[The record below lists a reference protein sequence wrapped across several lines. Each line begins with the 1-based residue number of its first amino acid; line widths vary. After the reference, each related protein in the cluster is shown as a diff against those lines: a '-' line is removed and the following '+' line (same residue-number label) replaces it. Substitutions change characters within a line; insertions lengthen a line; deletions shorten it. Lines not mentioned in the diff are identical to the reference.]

1 MAENLGQAQL
11 ELTVDLK
18 AFRQGLKDARAAIDA
33 ELGNVKTKVRPSAPT
48 GSGGRSKKTQEQR
61 DADAKARQ
69 QRQDEARAR
78 RAQSAADRAE
88 RQRLVAQEKRFRL
101 ARRIDALEEKGVD
114 VQRLRTLLGRA
125 TEFQAQRQFDS
136 FKKAASILSRQV
148 KLEELAQLKRQK
160 ASKAERDL
168 SARGARMGG
177 ARDSIFA
184 LERAQDRR
192 AKLLDR
198 INRLE
203 EKGVN
208 VDRLRSKLGDVTT
221 SYANRQFELSRR
233 QSRELQRQVQLAELR
248 KKREDELGRQ
258 AERNLKAQK
267 KGAFPAS
274 PLRGAVSMPGSP
286 KALEFLARMGG
297 PRSPIGGAENI
308 FGSPRQIKKAADEA
322 ARKLQLSIKEGGPR
336 TSITGRLANGFLA
349 EGSPAARR
357 AADRRREADERKEAA
372 RIARLRRSGAALP
385 ISGRLPN
392 GYAFPGSPAAKADT
406 QNLQNNWRVFLG
418 QLEDTKAAIDAS
430 SKKTAAKLQ
439 ARTDRS
445 IARAEAQ
452 LLREEERNQRAQRQ
466 SRLRRLK
473 SIGGGISSGVIGG
486 AFPALFGQGVG
497 ASAGGLLGGLL
508 GVFGGGAGFAG
519 SLLGTSIGAQADRAG
534 TIGQAL
540 DAPIAKFQELKDAGA
555 ISSRAL
561 EKNVEALINAGRYG
575 EAEAKIR
582 EDLAKRGLDAAT
594 SKRVAE
600 EADGLKR
607 AFSDLGLS
615 IGLVVQGPL
624 TDFIKGLNGLLTPGA
639 VAAQSRA
646 IQDGLSPK
654 DRQAYLE
661 QRRKLMEGGTSAI
674 DANIATNVMFADKT
688 AESQRASERMKAA
701 TAEDNRLLSA
711 KYRLIEANVQGH
723 TRLALVRERE
733 LAIAEKEQ
741 ALRGDPNNALQI
753 NQDSAQ
759 RVYEINQR
767 IAEFDQQ
774 QGAANT
780 ARSRTTELTL
790 SALQRQI
797 SAERQ
802 LASVAEGPVKQFMR
816 QKIAVEEAI
825 KAGEDRVKEAG
836 IKIDAARSIGTDPN
850 TPEFQALLDEQKTAQ
865 KEVELIR
872 AKGNNEL
879 VQAGAQFRSLMQ
891 ESSDALRGAGDKV
904 RSALLGLR
912 SALEGS
918 FSLLTGT
925 RQQDLLRAARA
936 DLDAAVRA
944 GFFDPQKVQQLPESQ
959 LLGAAGSARSV
970 LDANNELINSQAL
983 LTRAIQNLESKD
995 WSVFVNVPGN
1005 DASGDLVRNTGVYA

>member
-1 MAENLGQAQL
+1 M
-11 ELTVDLK
+11 
-18 AFRQGLKDARAAIDA
+18 
-33 ELGNVKTKVRPSAPT
+33 
-48 GSGGRSKKTQEQR
+48 
-61 DADAKARQ
+61 
-69 QRQDEARAR
+69 
-78 RAQSAADRAE
+78 
-88 RQRLVAQEKRFRL
+88 
-101 ARRIDALEEKGVD
+101 
-114 VQRLRTLLGRA
+114 
-125 TEFQAQRQFDS
+125 
-136 FKKAASILSRQV
+136 
-148 KLEELAQLKRQK
+148 
-160 ASKAERDL
+160 
-168 SARGARMGG
+168 
-177 ARDSIFA
+177 
-184 LERAQDRR
+184 
-192 AKLLDR
+192 
-198 INRLE
+198 
-203 EKGVN
+203 
-208 VDRLRSKLGDVTT
+208 
-221 SYANRQFELSRR
+221 
-233 QSRELQRQVQLAELR
+233 
-248 KKREDELGRQ
+248 
-258 AERNLKAQK
+258 
-267 KGAFPAS
+267 
-274 PLRGAVSMPGSP
+274 
-286 KALEFLARMGG
+286 
-297 PRSPIGGAENI
+297 
-308 FGSPRQIKKAADEA
+308 
-322 ARKLQLSIKEGGPR
+322 
-336 TSITGRLANGFLA
+336 A
-349 EGSPAARR
+349 EGSPAAKR
-357 AADRRREADERKEAA
+357 AADRRKEADDRKEAA
-372 RIARLRRSGAALP
+372 RIARLRRSGAAVP

-392 GYAFPGSPAAKADT
+392 GYAFPGSPAAKGDA
-406 QNLQNNWRVFLG
+406 QNLQSNWRVFLG

-430 SKKTAAKLQ
+430 SKKTAARLQ
-439 ARTDRS
+439 TRSDRAL
-445 IARAEAQ
+445 ARAEAQ
-452 LLREEERNQRAQRQ
+452 FEREQQRAERQQRQ
-466 SRLRRLK
+466 SRLSRLK
-473 SIGGGISSGVIGG
+473 AIGGGVSSGVIGG

-534 TIGQAL
+534 TIGQSL

-555 ISSRAL
+555 LSSRAL
-561 EKNVEALINAGRYG
+561 EKSVEALINAGRYG

-594 SKRVAE
+594 SKRVAA
-600 EADGLKR
+600 EADELKR
-607 AFSDLGLS
+607 AFGDLGLS

-624 TDFIKGLNGLLTPGA
+624 TGLIKGLNGLLTPGT

-646 IQDGLSPK
+646 IQNGLSPQ
-654 DRQAYLE
+654 DRQAYQ
-661 QRRKLMEGGTSAI
+661 QRRRQLSLDGLSVVE
-674 DANIATNVMFADKT
+674 ANQQANSEFASKT
-688 AESQRASERMKAA
+688 KEAQQAAERLSAA

-741 ALRGDPNNALQI
+741 ALRGDPNNAMQI

-802 LASVAEGPVKQFMR
+802 LATVAEGPLKQFLR

-825 KAGEDRVKEAG
+825 RAGEDRVRETG
-836 IKIDAARSIGTDPN
+836 IRIDAARSIGTDAN

-891 ESSDALRGAGDKV
+891 EASDALRGAGDKV

-912 SALEGS
+912 GALEGS
-918 FSLLTGT
+918 FDLLTGS

-936 DLDAAVRA
+936 DLNTAVQA
-944 GFFDPQKVQQLPESQ
+944 GFFDVQKVQQLPESQ
-959 LLGAAGSARSV
+959 LLSAAGSARSV